1 MEDLHLLSLAVTVPF
16 ILYSDHLGLK
26 YMLGKINTLDL
37 NTTKKLHLVVF
48 IGLGLLIFTG
58 AALTIPD
65 LDYYLQEEEFLLK
78 MFFVL
83 TLTLNGLFIG
93 KLMKLASQ
101 KTFKELTTKQQL
113 TLLISGATSA
123 TCWLSSFIIGY
134 FFL

>member
-1 MEDLHLLSLAVTVPF
+1 MEDLHLISLIITVPF

-26 YMLGKINTLDL
+26 YILGKKETLDL
-37 NTTKKLHLVVF
+37 KTTKKLHLAVF
-48 IGLGLLIFTG
+48 IGLALLIVTG

-83 TLTLNGLFIG
+83 TLTINGLFIG
-93 KLMKLASQ
+93 KLMKIASQ
-101 KTFKELTTKQQL
+101 KKFKELTKKQQI
-113 TLLISGATSA
+113 TLLASGATSG
-123 TCWLSSFIIGY
+123 TCWLASFIIGY

>member
-1 MEDLHLLSLAVTVPF
+1 MEDLHLLSLVITVPF

-26 YMLGKINTLDL
+26 YMLGKKNTLDL
-37 NTTKKLHLVVF
+37 STTKKLHLAVF
-48 IGLGLLIFTG
+48 IGLGLLIITG

-65 LDYYLQEEEFLLK
+65 SDYYLQEEEFLLK
-78 MFFVL
+78 MFFVA
-83 TLTLNGLFIG
+83 TLTINGLFIG

-113 TLLISGATSA
+113 TLLISGAVSG
-123 TCWLSSFIIGY
+123 TCWLASLVIGY